1 MKCFREGALIC
12 GTQGSGKFSGRS
24 MGPVSVGV
32 HLDMSQHRNS
42 PSPSCV
48 PPTTNVSSSSSLAS
62 SSSSL
67 PSASLLQPCRR
78 PPATSCLCFR
88 PSVCSGTAPV
98 YSPLFKPQRS
108 STQLSVIETSIA
120 TSGEPQPGIENSF
133 VTHSNHCIAASALLL
148 CEHVF
153 FLSAVRTSEPSS
165 FHLYRSRFGLE
176 WLHA

>member
-32 HLDMSQHRNS
+32 DLDMSQHRNS

-67 PSASLLQPCRR
+67 PSASLLQPCHCH
-78 PPATSCLCFR
+78 CLSSAELSLFSNLFVQYTVQ
-88 PSVCSGTAPV
+88 PS
-98 YSPLFKPQRS
+98 LFKFKPQRPL
-108 STQLSVIETSIA
+108 TQLSVI
-120 TSGEPQPGIENSF
+120 
-133 VTHSNHCIAASALLL
+133 
-148 CEHVF
+148 
-153 FLSAVRTSEPSS
+153 
-165 FHLYRSRFGLE
+165 
-176 WLHA
+176 